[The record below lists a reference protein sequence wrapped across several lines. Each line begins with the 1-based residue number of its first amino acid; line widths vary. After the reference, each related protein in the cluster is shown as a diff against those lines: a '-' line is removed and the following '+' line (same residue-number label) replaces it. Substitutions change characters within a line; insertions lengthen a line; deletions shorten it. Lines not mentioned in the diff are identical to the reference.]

1 MTLRARDRRYRQ
13 LIRHMRDEVDHLHS
27 GNPRRTGIASRSVG
41 ALALGAMAI
50 GALAIGA
57 LAIGKLA
64 IGRARIRRL
73 EIDEL
78 VVRNL
83 DVLDELHVPSKED
96 AER

>member
-1 MTLRARDRRYRQ
+1 MTLRTHGRMTRQ
-13 LIRHMRDEVDHLHS
+13 LIRHMRDEANVLFS
-27 GNPRRTGIASRSVG
+27 RERRGMSIASQSLG
-41 ALALGAMAI
+41 ALAVSAIAI

-78 VVRNL
+78 VVRHL
-83 DVLDELHVPSKED
+83 HVTDELHVPPHPD

>member
-1 MTLRARDRRYRQ
+1 MTLRTHDRMLRQ
-13 LIRHMRDEVDHLHS
+13 LIRHTREEADLL
-27 GNPRRTGIASRSVG
+27 RSRGHRGAGLPSQSFG
-41 ALALGAMAI
+41 ALAMGAVAI

-78 VVRNL
+78 VVRRL
-83 DVLDELHVPSKED
+83 QVTDELHVPSQPD
-96 AER
+96 PER

>member
-1 MTLRARDRRYRQ
+1 MTSRTSDRVARR
-13 LIRHMRDEVDHLHS
+13 LIRHLRDEASFLRS
-27 GNPRRTGIASRSVG
+27 GERRWTVTATQSFG
-41 ALALGAMAI
+41 ALALGAMAV

-78 VVRNL
+78 VVRQL
-83 DVLDELHVPSKED
+83 HVTDELHVPSKVDPEL
-96 AER
+96 